1 MQLLFRVTTLLVFA
15 LIPSLSLAD
24 DASDE
29 IEQLLN
35 FVADEWNVGDLDSIR
50 GQFHRD
56 FVLITTDN
64 TRTRKERYDELEI
77 IMSPGQDRGEL
88 SYSDLHV
95 KSLSSDHALVYG
107 KSGLKF
113 KDGTEISSM
122 FSSIY
127 LKTPFGWKA
136 IFTHE

>member
-1 MQLLFRVTTLLVFA
+1 MFRVTTLLIIVLFSN
-15 LIPSLSLAD
+15 ISVAD

-29 IEQLLN
+29 IKQLLN
-35 FVADEWNVGDLDSIR
+35 FVADEWNAGDLDSIR

-56 FVLITTDN
+56 FVLVSNDN
-64 TRTRKERYDELEI
+64 TRTRKERYEELEI
-77 IMSPGQDRGEL
+77 IMSTGQDHGEL

-107 KSGLKF
+107 MSGLKF
-113 KDGTEISSM
+113 KDGTELSSM

>member
-1 MQLLFRVTTLLVFA
+1 MQLLFRVTTLLIIVLFSN
-15 LIPSLSLAD
+15 ISVAD

-29 IEQLLN
+29 IKQLLN
-35 FVADEWNVGDLDSIR
+35 FVADEWNAGDLDSIR
-50 GQFHRD
+50 SQFHRD
-56 FVLITTDN
+56 FVLISNDN

-77 IMSPGQDRGEL
+77 IMSTGQDHGEL

-95 KSLSSDHALVYG
+95 KSLSGDHALVYG
-107 KSGLKF
+107 MSGLKF
-113 KDGTEISSM
+113 KDGTELSSM

>member
-1 MQLLFRVTTLLVFA
+1 MQLLFRVTTLLIIVLFSN
-15 LIPSLSLAD
+15 ISVAD

-29 IEQLLN
+29 IKQLLN
-35 FVADEWNVGDLDSIR
+35 FVADEWNAGDLDSIR

-56 FVLITTDN
+56 FVLVSNDN
-64 TRTRKERYDELEI
+64 TRTRKERYEELEI
-77 IMSPGQDRGEL
+77 IMSTGQDHGEL